1 MIDCNHEFI
10 GKSDGVH
17 CVKCGLHL
25 STAKYARHMKQKEN
39 AQGTPKRRPR
49 KKVKAD
55 E

>member
-25 STAKYARHMKQKEN
+25 STAEYAQHMKQKEN
-39 AQGTPKRRPR
+39 AQGTPKRRPG

>member
-1 MIDCNHEFI
+1 MPECKHIFI

-17 CVKCGLHL
+17 CIKCGLHL
-25 STAKYARHMKQKEN
+25 SAAEYAQQIKQKEN
-39 AQGTPKRRPR
+39 GQGTPKRRPG